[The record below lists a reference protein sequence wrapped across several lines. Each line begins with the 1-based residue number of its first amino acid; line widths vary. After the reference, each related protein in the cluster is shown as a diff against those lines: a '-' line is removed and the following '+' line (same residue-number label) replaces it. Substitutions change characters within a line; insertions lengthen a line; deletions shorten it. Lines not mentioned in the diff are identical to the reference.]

1 MMNIGKS
8 SPPQTGRE
16 DVKTRFLA
24 AYDAQVKSIYRYIY
38 YRTGQEKDEAQEL
51 TQEVFTRTWAY
62 LQKDLRPIDDIRAFL
77 FQVSRHVIADR
88 WRKYKP
94 HLNIDQLEPHEEPRT
109 AHNHE
114 ASVDMVLLEQY
125 LLKLPEKYRE
135 ILTLRFIN
143 DLSTEETGKIMGVTA
158 NNAAVMTKRAL
169 EKLKS
174 LLPLQYALSEI

>member
-1 MMNIGKS
+1 M
-8 SPPQTGRE
+8 
-16 DVKTRFLA
+16 
-24 AYDAQVKSIYRYIY
+24 
-38 YRTGQEKDEAQEL
+38 
-51 TQEVFTRTWAY
+51 
-62 LQKDLRPIDDIRAFL
+62 KDLRPIEDIRAFL

-94 HLNIDQLEPHEEPRT
+94 QISIDQLEPREEPKT
-109 AHNHE
+109 AHHHE
-114 ASVDMVLLEQY
+114 ASIDMLLLEQY

-174 LLPLQYALSEI
+174 LLPQQYRVNEA